1 MTLEGS
7 TNEGGSADALLSLPE
22 DDVLAYLGMQS
33 ERLDIATARAAE
45 GRAVPAWSDHGAL
58 AKLVSE
64 QRAPADELMRYV
76 ARGSDYSQALL
87 ARIRTGVRDLLCDAK
102 ALRPDIVKL
111 ETDVRELLK
120 YMIAGIAGLVAA
132 NLPAALA
139 AAATSIATG
148 IAILLIK
155 RRLTTFCSL
164 A

>member
-1 MTLEGS
+1 MTIDASPKDGS
-7 TNEGGSADALLSLPE
+7 PVDALLSLPE
-22 DDVLAYLGMQS
+22 TDVLAYLGMQS
-33 ERLDIATARAAE
+33 ERLDIAKARAVE
-45 GRAVPAWSDHGAL
+45 GRAVPAWSDRDAL

-76 ARGSDYSQALL
+76 ARGTDYSQALL
-87 ARIRTGVRDLLCDAK
+87 ARIQAGLRGLLCEAK

-111 ETDVRELLK
+111 ESDVRELLK

-139 AAATSIATG
+139 TAATSIATG

-155 RRLTTFCSL
+155 RRLTTFC
-164 A
+164 ATA